1 MQLQLRMVDDSL
13 VNMTLKNKQ
22 QYITKNYIHLEYYL
36 QITIYGQI

>member
-13 VNMTLKNKQ
+13 VNMTLNKQ